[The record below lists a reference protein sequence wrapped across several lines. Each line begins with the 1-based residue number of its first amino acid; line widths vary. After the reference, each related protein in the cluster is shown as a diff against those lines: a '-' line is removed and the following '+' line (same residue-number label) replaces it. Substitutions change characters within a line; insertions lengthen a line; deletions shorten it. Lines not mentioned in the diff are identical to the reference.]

1 MFGEP
6 IAASLGT
13 DGTNYWHTCWRHA
26 AGLLHSR
33 WNLDTILILHLF
45 SFFIGHVM
53 GPPLRPD
60 PTTPDYL
67 MNLLAK

>member
-1 MFGEP
+1 MLFDDDTFGLHFSGKVVYGEP

-13 DGTNYWHTCWRHA
+13 DGTNYWNKDWAHA
-26 AGLLHSR
+26 AAY
-33 WNLDTILILHLF
+33 
-45 SFFIGHVM
+45 VM

-60 PTTPDYL
+60 PSTPGFL